1 MGTEWKEGETL
12 RSLMKE
18 AASTSP
24 PSGTKI
30 RAVANECMKQ
40 SKEYKLVVHEL
51 ERHIRKSINSESR
64 VTGLY
69 VIDSVLHYANHNIT
83 KRLGDKMAPILSC
96 FDKTKEIEKRALSK
110 VLGEWVKRKTFPEN
124 IAKLFDPLLGLYV
137 SGSGAGVSPMQSSPY
152 SMSPMVAPFVGQ
164 GDVGNTSSSR
174 VSGAAAT
181 VLSTLPPA
189 PPSMADPRDPRKR
202 GSASS
207 SNSSSGTVLD
217 PRKRAKMA
225 KEEEANGV
233 GKNSELA
240 ESADTTDDQG
250 AITKVG
256 HSDSFARMAKN
267 AKGIQQRPF
276 SIPITSS
283 CQLTNP
289 FTTKYTC
296 PDRIDCF
303 NIVCFPPPTYGA
315 EEPVQISQI
324 TLAEFGISLHPI

>member
-1 MGTEWKEGETL
+1 
-12 RSLMKE
+12 MKE

-124 IAKLFDPLLGLYV
+124 IAKLFDPLLGSYV

-189 PPSMADPRDPRKR
+189 PPQHSRAHPPAVCPLRYAGSASLDCVLILRARDPRLCPFVWTIPAHR
-202 GSASS
+202 C
-207 SNSSSGTVLD
+207 V
-217 PRKRAKMA
+217 PRPSIVQVAMHSQPRA
-225 KEEEANGV
+225 G
-233 GKNSELA
+233 
-240 ESADTTDDQG
+240 
-250 AITKVG
+250 
-256 HSDSFARMAKN
+256 
-267 AKGIQQRPF
+267 
-276 SIPITSS
+276 
-283 CQLTNP
+283 
-289 FTTKYTC
+289 
-296 PDRIDCF
+296 
-303 NIVCFPPPTYGA
+303 
-315 EEPVQISQI
+315 
-324 TLAEFGISLHPI
+324 